1 MNTIDRFRGCLI
13 GGGLGDALGY
23 VVEFWP
29 EHDIFSKFGRDGI
42 TLDKYG
48 DRIMR
53 ISDDTQM
60 TLFTAAG
67 LLTAT
72 RNGAKSAADYRDRI
86 GMAYLEWLH
95 TQTVSPNEPSP
106 AWSRSWLL
114 GVPGLYS
121 RRAPG
126 GTCLSA
132 LCSRQFGTVH
142 HPINDSKGCG
152 GIMRV
157 APVGLFFSDPMQAAQ
172 VAAEAAAV
180 THGHSLGHMPA
191 AALAVIVSDLVYRD
205 DPIYTAV
212 NHALTLVE
220 HLYENDEHLGEFI
233 KLMEDALYLAQ
244 RKNVPV
250 LQAIHILGEGWVG
263 EEALAIAVY
272 CAVKYSEDWN
282 AALAA
287 SVNHNGD
294 SDSTGA
300 VCGNILGAHLGFTS
314 IPAAYVDRLELS
326 DVILKMAGEL
336 HAVSVKD

>member
-1 MNTIDRFRGCLI
+1 MNKIDKFRGCLI
-13 GGGLGDALGY
+13 GGGAGDALGY

-29 EHDIFSKFGRDGI
+29 EHDIFNKFGKNGI
-42 TLDKYG
+42 TPARLTKGY
-48 DRIMR
+48 

-72 RNGAKSAADYRDRI
+72 RDGAKSAADYRDRI
-86 GMAYLEWLH
+86 GMAYLEWLY
-95 TQTVSPNEPSP
+95 TQTASPAERHP
-106 AWSRSWLL
+106 AWSTSWLL
-114 GVPGLYS
+114 DVPGLYS

-132 LCSRQFGTVH
+132 LHSGKFGTVH

-152 GIMRV
+152 GVMRV
-157 APVGLFFSDPMQAAQ
+157 APIGLFFSDPMQAAQ

-180 THGHSLGHMPA
+180 THGHELGHMPA
-191 AALAVIVSDLVYRD
+191 AALAAIVSDLTHRNA
-205 DPIYTAV
+205 PIYTAV
-212 NHALTLVE
+212 NHALVLVE
-220 HLYENDEHLGEFI
+220 RLYEGSEHLADFT
-233 KLMEDALYLAQ
+233 KLIEDALFLAN
-244 RKNVPV
+244 KGDVSD

-272 CAVKYSEDWN
+272 CAVKYSEDFN
-282 AALAA
+282 AAITAA
-287 SVNHNGD
+287 VNHNGD

-300 VCGNILGAHLGFTS
+300 VCGNIVGAHLGFTG
-314 IPAAYVDRLELS
+314 IPSENVDRLELS

-336 HAVSVKD
+336 YDAAFTSA

>member
-1 MNTIDRFRGCLI
+1 
-13 GGGLGDALGY
+13 
-23 VVEFWP
+23 
-29 EHDIFSKFGRDGI
+29 
-42 TLDKYG
+42 
-48 DRIMR
+48 
-53 ISDDTQM
+53 
-60 TLFTAAG
+60 
-67 LLTAT
+67 
-72 RNGAKSAADYRDRI
+72 
-86 GMAYLEWLH
+86 
-95 TQTVSPNEPSP
+95 
-106 AWSRSWLL
+106 
-114 GVPGLYS
+114 
-121 RRAPG
+121 
-126 GTCLSA
+126 
-132 LCSRQFGTVH
+132 
-142 HPINDSKGCG
+142 
-152 GIMRV
+152 MRV

-212 NHALTLVE
+212 NPALTLVE

-282 AALAA
+282 AALTA